1 MKTISVGLICLL
13 AVSAHAA
20 ITPWDEKVN
29 AYVKGLPKDVVAL
42 LRRMESCQHYGGE
55 EPYDQAR
62 RKQIEVAVQKLRCDR
77 LDADKEKALKK
88 HAKKP
93 VIIEKINGFTAFLE

>member
-1 MKTISVGLICLL
+1 MKPLSVSLIFLIAIS
-13 AVSAHAA
+13 ANAA

-55 EPYDQAR
+55 EAYDQAR
-62 RKQIEVAVQKLRCDR
+62 KKQIEVAVKKLRCDQ

-88 HAKKP
+88 HAKQP
-93 VIIEKINGFTAFLE
+93 AVVEKINGFAAFLE